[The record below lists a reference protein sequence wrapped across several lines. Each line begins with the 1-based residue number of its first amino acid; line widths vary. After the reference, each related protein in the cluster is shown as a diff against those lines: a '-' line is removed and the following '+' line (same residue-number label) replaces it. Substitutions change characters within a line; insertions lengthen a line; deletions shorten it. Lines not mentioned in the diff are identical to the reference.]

1 MATEETVSNPSAL
14 VVQRHLQEIF
24 PVRSV
29 LGMLQRNERLSE
41 QPTQSIQPVNAGH
54 PENQDTNSQ
63 TTTTHREETVLE
75 SPPPQINESSKETK
89 VDKGD
94 TVKRHPC
101 PKCGKE
107 FTTGTSLRTHLANVY
122 PCDQPHSAL
131 LPVDGKLES
140 KTCFKC
146 GKTFASWQGLR
157 GHLQRIKPCD
167 QEKPATTTVR
177 RRPAASRTCTKCG
190 KTFSSPQSLR
200 IHMNRVKPCDQNIM
214 VGATTPT
221 DSTPPTTPLVMTA
234 EDVRKEAERK
244 ARARYQARKAYLK
257 KRGRLDELGDP
268 PIANYPQSGENEY
281 GVEDA
286 MPKPTLKRS
295 AEDELSREENNGE
308 PLVVEAKKPRVDEA
322 QSPVVESPSPQ
333 TNVWLT
339 PLPSIPTSSSQRE
352 GPEKRA
358 EETEGSF
365 VQHSTKDHG
374 GDLLSGGCSCPPCVR
389 KWARKLMNRMQQL
402 EDEVVMLRQKRDTDV
417 DKAASR
423 GSGSDSTNS
432 PSPAAQEN
440 TNKTTPDAAHPL
452 PLETNTCTSPSSNAA
467 VATLSVATPVDMFRS
482 LTPPSPEPN
491 SGKLMSTS
499 ERPEGEFLDHT
510 NKAYPD
516 ISPRPEDP
524 PLYIEVR
531 HDDFTQTNGH
541 QKESPAVMVLS
552 GLGFDKTILMDAYS
566 HCNEQVLVNERT
578 IEDSSG
584 HAQILAGF
592 SPSFHNQVDELRASI
607 VVKKSNRD
615 IAAAT
620 LIAHE
625 WKPRKDKVREILES
639 PAPQNYPDEVQ
650 ACHTKWAEI
659 TQEISIK
666 ERIMDDLEKRMEA
679 LGQSGTSSRSTF
691 AEMGELSSKMAAESA
706 AKMALESEREV
717 IYEGLVKSSPYI
729 RSLVRNAL
737 TTCA

>member
-29 LGMLQRNERLSE
+29 LGMLQRNERLGE
-41 QPTQSIQPVNAGH
+41 QPPQSNQPVPVGH
-54 PENQDTNSQ
+54 LENKDINNNEN
-63 TTTTHREETVLE
+63 TTTHTEEIME
-75 SPPPQINESSKETK
+75 SPPQISEAGDETN

-94 TVKRHPC
+94 TAKLHPC

-122 PCDQPHSAL
+122 PCDQPHSVL
-131 LPVDGKLES
+131 LPIDGKLES

-167 QEKPATTTVR
+167 QEKPAATTPR

-200 IHMNRVKPCDQNIM
+200 IHMNRVKPCDQNLG
-214 VGATTPT
+214 VETTIPT
-221 DSTPPTTPLVMTA
+221 NSTPPSTPIAMSA
-234 EDVRKEAERK
+234 EDVKKEAERK

-268 PIANYPQSGENEY
+268 PIANNRLSGKDEK
-281 GVEDA
+281 GVEET
-286 MPKPTLKRS
+286 MPNLALKRS
-295 AEDELSREENNGE
+295 AEEELSRKGDSAE
-308 PLVVEAKKPRVDEA
+308 PLATDVKKPRVDEA
-322 QSPVVESPSPQ
+322 QTQVAEPPRPQ
-333 TNVWLT
+333 ANVWLT
-339 PLPSIPTSSSQRE
+339 PIPSIPTPSSLHDE
-352 GPEKRA
+352 PEKKK
-358 EETEGSF
+358 EGSEGNY
-365 VQHSTKDHG
+365 VQHSIKDHG
-374 GDLLSGGCSCPPCVR
+374 GDLLAGGCSCPPCVR

-402 EDEVVMLRQKRDTDV
+402 EDEVVMLRQMRDADA

-423 GSGSDSTNS
+423 GSGSDSTKT
-432 PSPAAQEN
+432 PSPDAEAN
-440 TNKTTPDAAHPL
+440 PDRTIPNSAHSL
-452 PLETNTCTSPSSNAA
+452 PLETPTCTSSSSNGA
-467 VATLSVATPVDMFRS
+467 VAVAKPADIFRS
-482 LTPPSPEPN
+482 LTAYSSSEAE
-491 SGKLMSTS
+491 STS
-499 ERPEGEFLDHT
+499 ERPEGELLDM
-510 NKAYPD
+510 NKTYPN
-516 ISPRPEDP
+516 ILPRPEDP

-531 HDDFTQTNGH
+531 HDEFTQNND
-541 QKESPAVMVLS
+541 QQQQSPSEMVLS
-552 GLGFDKTILMDAYS
+552 GLGFNKQSLMDAYS
-566 HCNEQVLVNERT
+566 HRNDQVLVNERT
-578 IEDSSG
+578 IEESSG

-592 SPSFHNQVDELRASI
+592 SPSFHRQFDELRASI
-607 VVKKSNRD
+607 VVEKSNRD

-625 WKPRKDKVREILES
+625 WKPRQDKIREILES
-639 PAPQNYPDEVQ
+639 TAPQSYPEQVQ

-659 TQEISIK
+659 TKEISMK
-666 ERIMDDLEKRMEA
+666 EQVMDALEKRMDS
-679 LGQSGTSSRSTF
+679 LGQSGASSRSTY

-706 AKMALESEREV
+706 AKMALERELEA

-737 TTCA
+737 SACA